1 MESINI
7 TTDVNAKAFS
17 NFVTEKNLAKLM
29 GMSIWTARNLRL
41 KHGLPYIQ
49 LGRRYYYDVKIVAD
63 WLAKRMSSNALLS
76 DEIAEI
82 TVMSN
87 KKPYTPMSKIT

>member
-1 MESINI
+1 METVNMA
-7 TTDVNAKAFS
+7 TTVNTKPFS
-17 NFVTEKNLAKLM
+17 SFVTEKNLAKLM
-29 GMSIWTARNLRL
+29 GLSIWTTRNLRL

-49 LGRRYYYDVKIVAD
+49 LGHRYYYDVKIVVD
-63 WLAKRMSSNALLS
+63 WLTEQMSSNALLP

-87 KKPYTPMSKIT
+87 KKPYTPMPKIT

>member
-1 MESINI
+1 MES
-7 TTDVNAKAFS
+7 VNMATAANTKLFS

-29 GMSIWTARNLRL
+29 GMSIWTTRNLRL